1 MPLAAGL
8 VLVPLL
14 LVLLSDVGS
23 RCLALTRRRCCCCF
37 LSFLPRRFTFRGR
50 RLAVMTFVFVV
61 ELLTRV
67 VTSAAAAVAA
77 EEEDV
82 DEPLELAAMLT
93 SSSPTSSDGDTVV
106 ELLTS
111 FAAGA
116 LKRPGRPIRM
126 RG

>member
-1 MPLAAGL
+1 M
-8 VLVPLL
+8 PLL

-37 LSFLPRRFTFRGR
+37 LSFLPRRFTLRGR
-50 RLAVMTFVFVV
+50 RLAVMTLVFVV

-67 VTSAAAAVAA
+67 VTSAAAAPTA
-77 EEEDV
+77 EDDV
-82 DEPLELAAMLT
+82 EEPLELAMLT
-93 SSSPTSSDGDTVV
+93 SSSLTLSDGDAV

-111 FAAGA
+111 SAGA